1 MDATSV
7 QSVIAR
13 IRDLEA
19 TRFVANGFG
28 RPVIEFTV
36 TASDG
41 KRIER
46 VALSR
51 SGNEYIGRRDTRPA
65 LYVVSDAMIA
75 DLEKYVGEMKPWVPP
90 PPEPETSAAPAG
102 APAPPAPTAPKSK

>member
-19 TRFVANGFG
+19 THFVASGFG
-28 RPVIEFTV
+28 RPAIEFTV
-36 TASDG
+36 TSDGG

-51 SGNEYIGRRDTRPA
+51 SGSDYIARREGRPA
-65 LYVVSDAMIA
+65 LYVVSATMIA
-75 DLEKYVGEMKPWVPP
+75 DLEKYVVEMKVWVPP
-90 PPEPETSAAPAG
+90 PPEPATPAT
-102 APAPPAPTAPKSK
+102 PAVPPAPTNQSK

>member
-19 TRFVANGFG
+19 TRFVASGFG
-28 RPVIEFTV
+28 PPVIEFTV

-41 KRIER
+41 QRIER

-51 SGNEYIGRRDTRPA
+51 SGSEYIGRRDERPA
-65 LYVVSDAMIA
+65 LYVVSPTLIA
-75 DLEKYVGEMKPWVPP
+75 DLENYVGAMKPWVPP
-90 PPEPETSAAPAG
+90 PPEPDTSAMPAAPV
-102 APAPPAPTAPKSK
+102 APPAPANAK